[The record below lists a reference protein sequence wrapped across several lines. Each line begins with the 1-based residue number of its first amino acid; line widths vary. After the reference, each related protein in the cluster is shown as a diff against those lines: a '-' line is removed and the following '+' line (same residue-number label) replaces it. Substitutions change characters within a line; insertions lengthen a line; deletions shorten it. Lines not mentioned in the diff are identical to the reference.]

1 MAPGIDRPMVASIRN
16 KEITRTV
23 IQARWRWHMN
33 RELSA
38 EGGRMVA
45 ELEKMNKSGASRAGG
60 NERTLFVGKQTNRRE
75 RKYVRVVKEIGHY
88 SD

>member
-1 MAPGIDRPMVASIRN
+1 MMQMAPGIDRPTVASIRN

-60 NERTLFVGKQTNRRE
+60 NERTLFVGKQTNGRQ
-75 RKYVRVVKEIGHY
+75 RKYVRLV
-88 SD
+88 